1 MANLLYI
8 TAHPFDDTQSYS
20 MAVGKEF
27 IKSYKKLNLMM
38 KSFILIYIRLIFH
51 IWMLMSLTDGIN
63 LDPGPH

>member
-27 IKSYKKLNLMM
+27 IKSYKN
-38 KSFILIYIRLIFH
+38 
-51 IWMLMSLTDGIN
+51 
-63 LDPGPH
+63 